1 MNSIH
6 QPSNVDATNDD
17 NQILMPPK
25 APKLRAR
32 AAPADFSSFNMNQ
45 VEQALSSYGMS
56 QQCGIGLCTASN
68 CSISSRSGCISQNG
82 SSS

>member
-25 APKLRAR
+25 APKLRAC

-56 QQCGIGLCTASN
+56 Q
-68 CSISSRSGCISQNG
+68 
-82 SSS
+82 